1 MESHVPYEEKLKRKP
16 DFRVKYRFYSQEEG
30 GRYILPYQGYR
41 SDFWYDNEEHKKGM
55 SFIIW
60 PEFEDEHGN
69 VITDKSISVREHGT
83 ARMWI
88 INDEFIKY
96 HQGKINIGTIG
107 YFKEGQRSTAEC
119 EVIELINI
127 AQQ

>member
-1 MESHVPYEEKLKRKP
+1 MQSHEPYEDILKRKP

-30 GRYILPYQGYR
+30 GRYMLPYQGYR
-41 SDFWYDNEEHKKGM
+41 SNFWYDNEKHEKGM

-60 PEFEDEHGN
+60 PEFEDEEGN
-69 VITDKSISVREHGT
+69 VITDKSISVPENGT

-88 INDEFIKY
+88 INDDFIKY
-96 HQGKINIGTIG
+96 HQGKIKLGTKG

-127 AQQ
+127 SE